1 MKETGATYIDD
12 DLSTKWGIKVIRIVL
27 RAGLSSGANERTIAH
42 EFKHAIDAANPE
54 LKTNDDYSNWVN
66 KQDGYIEHSWNS
78 SCYKSAYDVAN
89 RVIKQANTYKEWL
102 KEKRDEAERL
112 RKEHIAEIKK
122 RDQSAAKR
130 TNEAVKLND

>member
-1 MKETGATYIDD
+1 MVYMKSFLY
-12 DLSTKWGIKVIRIVL
+12 
-27 RAGLSSGANERTIAH
+27 
-42 EFKHAIDAANPE
+42 F
-54 LKTNDDYSNWVN
+54 LKIFLKGNRWDYV
-66 KQDGYIEHSWNS
+66 WNS
-78 SCYKSAYDVAN
+78 SSYKSAYDVAN

-130 TNEAVKLND
+130 TNEAVKLNE